1 MPTCEI
7 IAIGNEL
14 LQGDV
19 LDSNTHWLIQQIT
32 GLGGQVT
39 RAVMVRDDPQAIVDE
54 LNGARERGADLI
66 LLGGGLGPTD
76 DDLTLEAV
84 ALATGCPLQLDAHAL
99 EMVRQTY
106 QDLADRGLF
115 HDATIT
121 PAREKMARLPRGAT
135 PLDNPAG
142 AAPGVLLPW
151 GQATI
156 VCLPGVPGEM
166 KAIWESS
173 LPPVLEALFGEST
186 FRERVVTAA
195 CGDESMLAPI
205 LRAVTARHP
214 EVYIKSR
221 AKRLGVDLTF
231 AITLS
236 LSGSDPAAIEST
248 LRRTA
253 EDLTAA
259 LEEAGIGVITG
270 NGGGG

>member
-19 LDSNTHWLIQQIT
+19 LDSNTHWLIQQVT
-32 GLGGQVT
+32 GLGGRAT

-54 LNGARERGADLI
+54 LNGACERGADLI

-76 DDLTLEAV
+76 DDLTLGAV
-84 ALATGCPLQLDAHAL
+84 ALATGCPLQLDQLAL
-99 EMVRQTY
+99 DMVRRTY

-115 HDATIT
+115 HDAGIT
-121 PAREKMARLPRGAT
+121 PAREKMAHLPQGAT

-151 GQATI
+151 GRATI
-156 VCLPGVPGEM
+156 ICLPGVPGEM
-166 KAIWESS
+166 RAIWQSS

-195 CGDESMLAPI
+195 CGDESVLAPI

-214 EVYIKSR
+214 AVYIKSR
-221 AKRLGVDLTF
+221 AKRLGIDLAF
-231 AITLS
+231 RITLS
-236 LSGSDPAAIEST
+236 LSGSDAAALEEA
-248 LRRTA
+248 LRIAA
-253 EDLTAA
+253 EDLTASLA
-259 LEEAGIGVITG
+259 EVGIGVITRDG
-270 NGGGG
+270 SAS